1 MEARVVNNEEL
12 TIEHQLEVAGQ
23 LTVKKANDLVIESNE
38 GYDEAGK
45 LLVQIKTQEKKIKE
59 YWKAPKAAAKAAH
72 ATICDREK
80 EMLAPL
86 AEAEKAIKA
95 SIAKYQAAVEKARRE
110 AEEDARKIKEQETE
124 RLLNQAI
131 EAEEAGD
138 DQAAAIHAAMAEM
151 VNDLPPA
158 TGIETPKSA
167 GVGVRKVWKA
177 RVIANDLVPAYYNGI
192 EIRKIDMSALNSLAR
207 MSKGMFK
214 IPGVEFYEDQTVSVR
229 T

>member
-1 MEARVVNNEEL
+1 MEARAINQEEL
-12 TIEHQLEVAGQ
+12 TIERQLEAAGQ
-23 LTVKKANDLVIESNE
+23 LTVQEASALTIESNAD
-38 GYDEAGK
+38 YDNAGQ

-86 AEAEKAIKA
+86 AEAEKTIK
-95 SIAKYQAAVEKARRE
+95 SCMAKYQAAVEKARRE
-110 AEEDARKIKEQETE
+110 AEEAARKLKEQETE

-138 DQAAAIHAAMAEM
+138 DQAAAINAAMAEM

-167 GVGVRKVWKA
+167 GVGVRKTWKA
-177 RVIANDLVPAYYNGI
+177 RVEDASLVPAYYNGI
-192 EIRKIDMSALNSLAR
+192 EIRKIDMSALNALAR
-207 MSKGMFK
+207 MSKGLFQ
-214 IPGVEFYEDQTVSVR
+214 IPGVEFYEETSISAR
-229 T
+229 A